1 MTERPSVVTTFK
13 DIPHDDAVRDAIEK
27 RCGQLGQEFHEL
39 SRIEITLMEDGGGIS
54 VHAHVTG
61 KFRDVGA
68 QAEASEA
75 LPAVEQVLGKIE
87 RQLRT
92 AHDKQIFTQ
101 RREAQRHP
109 PKKRSAP

>member
-1 MTERPSVVTTFK
+1 MAERPSVVTTFK
-13 DIPHDDAVRDAIEK
+13 DIPHDDTVRDAIEK
-27 RCGQLGQEFHEL
+27 RCDHVAREFHEV
-39 SRIEITLMEDGGGIS
+39 SRIEFTLTEDGAGIA

-61 KFRDVGA
+61 KFCDVGA

-75 LPAVEQVLGKIE
+75 LPAVDQVLGKLE

-92 AHDKQIFTQ
+92 LHDKRIFTQ

-109 PKKRSAP
+109 PKKRTAS

>member
-1 MTERPSVVTTFK
+1 MTESPSVVTTFK

-27 RCGQLGQEFHEL
+27 RCEHLAQEFREL
-39 SRIEITLMEDGGGIS
+39 SRVEVTLTEDGAGIT

-68 QAEASEA
+68 QAAASEA
-75 LPAVEQVLGKIE
+75 LPAVEQVLGKVE
-87 RQLRT
+87 LPLRT
-92 AHDKQIFTQ
+92 LHDKQIFTQ

-109 PKKRSAP
+109 PKKRSAS

>member
-13 DIPHDDAVRDAIEK
+13 DLPHDDAVRDAIDK
-27 RCGQLGQEFHEL
+27 RCTHLAREFHEL
-39 SRIEITLMEDGGGIS
+39 SRVEITLAEDGGGITA
-54 VHAHVTG
+54 HAHVTG
-61 KFRDVGA
+61 KFRDLGA
-68 QAEASEA
+68 HAEASEA
-75 LPAVEQVLGKIE
+75 LPAVEQMLDKVE

-109 PKKRSAP
+109 PKKRSAS